1 MRRRTTFVAAF
12 MVVTLAACG
21 TATSST
27 SPVAMPSLAS
37 TVAPSLSPTPTPTS
51 TPTAEPTPTPSPAG
65 LSIDQAAAAY
75 LAVAKNADGQLK
87 KLTFY
92 TAAAANED
100 VASQLAD
107 EQSAKAILLDA
118 RASIVSI
125 RWPDAVASAA
135 AEVVTQLDSVVTTV
149 DADTDGGLF
158 WLFEAQVRD
167 WHSDFHTAANA
178 LRTQLGLPVTPKFSG
193 PPL

>member
-1 MRRRTTFVAAF
+1 MRRRTTFVAAL
-12 MVVTLAACG
+12 LAVSLAGCG
-21 TATSST
+21 TAASSP
-27 SPVAMPSLAS
+27 SPVATPSPAV
-37 TVAPSLSPTPTPTS
+37 TAVPSPSATPTPTS

-118 RASIVSI
+118 RTSIVSI

-135 AEVVTQLDSVVTTV
+135 AEVVTQLDKVVATV
-149 DADTDGGLF
+149 DADTDGSLF
-158 WLFEAQVRD
+158 WLFEAEVRG
-167 WHSDFHTAANA
+167 WTSGLHPAANV
-178 LRTQLGLPVTPKFSG
+178 LRTQLGLPLLPRQFV